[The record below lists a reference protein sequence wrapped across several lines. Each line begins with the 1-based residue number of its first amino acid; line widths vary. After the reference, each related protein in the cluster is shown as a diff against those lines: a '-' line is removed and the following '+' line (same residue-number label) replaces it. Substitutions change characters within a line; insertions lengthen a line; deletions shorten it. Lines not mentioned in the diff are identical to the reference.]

1 MEIRDSN
8 LNPVFLFA
16 NKKSAIPGRFDNGF
30 FSEGLSCPVWQM
42 QDVYVHQ

>member
-16 NKKSAIPGRFDNGF
+16 NKKSAIPGSSGNGF
-30 FSEGLSCPVWQM
+30 FSEGLSCPVWQIR
-42 QDVYVHQ
+42 DVYVRR